1 MRHIVIVAIVAT
13 MAAAGAALS
22 AAAPHTKA
30 QGAPTPQDPP
40 APQVLGTARPLTIAE
55 AAKYMSGNWKLNPDL
70 SPLPRAG
77 TSPAAGAVPDR
88 GNRGGGGGRGGGGR
102 GGTPLGA
109 QAQAQQQLRVR
120 ALYRELTVRPQTLS
134 ITATTATV
142 TFIDDDGTERLV
154 AANNRKEKL
163 DLGTAIVECKAW
175 WDGAALTLE
184 LDAGSS
190 VKLYEIFELSPTRRQ
205 MLVTL
210 KTPETSADP
219 KPGELRGHLQRV
231 YDRVGETN
239 GSDIGV
245 LQRRPGP
252 EWPEAR

>member
-1 MRHIVIVAIVAT
+1 MRHIVIVAA
-13 MAAAGAALS
+13 MAAAGAVLS
-22 AAAPHTKA
+22 ADAAHA
-30 QGAPTPQDPP
+30 QTPAPPDPQ

-88 GNRGGGGGRGGGGR
+88 GNRGGGVRGGGR

-109 QAQAQQQLRVR
+109 HAQAQQQLRVR

-142 TFIDDDGTERLV
+142 TFVDDDGTERQV
-154 AANNRKEKL
+154 VANNKKEKL

-210 KTPETSADP
+210 KTPETTADP

-252 EWPEAR
+252 ERPAAR